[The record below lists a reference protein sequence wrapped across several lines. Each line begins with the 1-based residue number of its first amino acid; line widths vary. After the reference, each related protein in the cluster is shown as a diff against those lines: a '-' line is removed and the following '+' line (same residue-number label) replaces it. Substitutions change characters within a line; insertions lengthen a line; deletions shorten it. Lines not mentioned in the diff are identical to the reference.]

1 MKKIVVLFALFLI
14 LGANIYWDCIDST
27 GNLSELQLAN
37 IEALASGELPIRDL
51 EKKKNVM
58 AADIKWCVVPL
69 TPNHVLT
76 LIVINFFF
84 YAFVLILSRIWTR
97 QLKPY
102 LNYSLMI
109 VLVKNEK

>member
-37 IEALASGELPIRDL
+37 IEALASGESGASIRDL

-84 YAFVLILSRIWTR
+84 TPLY
-97 QLKPY
+97 
-102 LNYSLMI
+102 
-109 VLVKNEK
+109 

>member
-27 GNLSELQLAN
+27 GNLSELQLA
-37 IEALASGELPIRDL
+37 RDL

-97 QLKPY
+97 QLKPC